1 MENLKEKKMKSLK
14 MKNLLEEK
22 NKTSYCQNATAFVQR
37 SARLS
42 RDTGLRLKCPP
53 VSPPAPFLRA
63 LGVSFFFVRIALKKK
78 RTGIHK
84 MLLYSFIFSPQIV
97 HRKKEKQTTKN
108 NVKVK
113 KERKN
118 PPCPLKKT
126 LMKMKK
132 NERLIEKKTCS
143 FPLLTFF
150 DRMMI
155 FLLNCERRKV

>member
-1 MENLKEKKMKSLK
+1 
-14 MKNLLEEK
+14 
-22 NKTSYCQNATAFVQR
+22 
-37 SARLS
+37 
-42 RDTGLRLKCPP
+42 
-53 VSPPAPFLRA
+53 
-63 LGVSFFFVRIALKKK
+63 
-78 RTGIHK
+78 

>member
-1 MENLKEKKMKSLK
+1 

-63 LGVSFFFVRIALKKK
+63 LGVSFFFVRSALKKK

-108 NVKVK
+108 NVKVE

-118 PPCPLKKT
+118 PPCPLKKNT
-126 LMKMKK
+126 DE
-132 NERLIEKKTCS
+132 NEKK
-143 FPLLTFF
+143 
-150 DRMMI
+150 
-155 FLLNCERRKV
+155 

>member
-1 MENLKEKKMKSLK
+1 

-37 SARLS
+37 SAPLV
-42 RDTGLRLKCPP
+42 TWHGLALKMPARKPARP
-53 VSPPAPFLRA
+53 VLRA
-63 LGVSFFFVRIALKKK
+63 LGVSFFFVRSALKKN

-113 KERKN
+113 KEKKMKN
-118 PPCPLKKT
+118 PPCPLKKNT
-126 LMKMKK
+126 DENEKK
-132 NERLIEKKTCS
+132 WKIDWKKPVRFLCSHFLIEWWYFC
-143 FPLLTFF
+143 
-150 DRMMI
+150 
-155 FLLNCERRKV
+155 